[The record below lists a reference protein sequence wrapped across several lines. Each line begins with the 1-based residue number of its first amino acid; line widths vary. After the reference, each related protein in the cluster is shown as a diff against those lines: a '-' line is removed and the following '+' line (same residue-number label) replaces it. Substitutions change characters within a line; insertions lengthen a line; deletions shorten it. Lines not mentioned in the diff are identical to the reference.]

1 MLHAFGLKDAHLEPI
16 EVDAAS
22 LGRDDGIVWLDVV
35 GPDPE
40 ELHAVE
46 AAYGVEFGTL
56 EHGHN
61 IEASARFFGGPG
73 GELHLRNDF
82 LGEPGETAENAAVH
96 FVLTGKT
103 LISVHAVELPTFRQV
118 REGAATNPGSFADPK
133 DVLLEIYATD
143 AEYCADVLEGVHR
156 HLKGAS
162 RSVLTRELTIRIASA
177 VMARLAQQEDVNG
190 NVRQNISDTRRA
202 LSFLTRERVL
212 TEEQVKIAHEIGHD
226 LDSLDAH
233 THFLFDK
240 INFLMA
246 ATLGFVSITQNKVI
260 KIFSVAAVAMLPPT
274 LIASIYGMNFQHMP
288 ELAWDFGYALALSL
302 MVLSVV
308 IPFAWFRQRGWL
320 K

>member
-1 MLHAFGLKDAHLEPI
+1 MLHAFVLKDARLEPI
-16 EVDAAS
+16 DARAS
-22 LGRDDGIVWLDVV
+22 SLTPDGGIVWLDVV
-35 GPDPE
+35 RPDAE
-40 ELHAVE
+40 ELRAVE

-82 LGEPGETAENAAVH
+82 LGEPSETAENASVH
-96 FVLTGKT
+96 FVLTAKA
-103 LISVHAVELPTFRQV
+103 LISVHAVELPTIRQV
-118 REGAATNPGSFADPK
+118 REGAATNPGSFADPR

-143 AEYCADVLEGVHR
+143 AEYCADMLEDVHR
-156 HLKGAS
+156 HLKRAS
-162 RSVLTRELTIRIASA
+162 RSVLTRELTDKIASA
-177 VMARLAQQEDVNG
+177 VMARLAQQEDLNG

-212 TEEQVKIAHEIGHD
+212 TEEQGRIAQQIGHD

-246 ATLGFVSITQNKVI
+246 ATIGFVNITQNNVVKT
-260 KIFSVAAVAMLPPT
+260 FSVAAVAMLPPT
-274 LIASIYGMNFQHMP
+274 LIASIYGMNFEHMP
-288 ELAWDFGYALALSL
+288 EITWDFGYAFALSL

>member
-1 MLHAFGLKDAHLEPI
+1 MLHAFALKEARLQPI
-16 EVDAAS
+16 DVSAS
-22 LGRDDGIVWLDVV
+22 NLARNGGIVWLDVV
-35 GPDPE
+35 GPSEE
-40 ELHAVE
+40 ELRAVQ
-46 AAYGVEFGTL
+46 AKYGVEFGTL

-61 IEASARFFGGPG
+61 IEASARFFAEEG

-82 LGEPGETAENAAVH
+82 LGEPGETSENASVH
-96 FVLTGKT
+96 FVLTEKT
-103 LISVHAVELPTFRQV
+103 LISVHNVELPTFRSV
-118 REGAATNPGSFADPK
+118 REGAATNPGSFSDPK

-143 AEYCADVLEGVHR
+143 AEYCADILEGVHR

-162 RSVLTRELTIRIASA
+162 RSVLTRQVTDKIAAA
-177 VMARLAQQEDVNG
+177 VMARLAQQEDLNG
-190 NVRQNISDTRRA
+190 NVRQNIADTRRA
-202 LSFLTRERVL
+202 ISFLTRERL
-212 TEEQVKIAHEIGHD
+212 LSEEQSQIAHEIGHD

-246 ATLGFVSITQNKVI
+246 ATVGFVNITQNKVV

-274 LIASIYGMNFQHMP
+274 LIASIYGMNFERMP
-288 ELAWDFGYALALSL
+288 ELGWDLGYPFALGL

-308 IPFAWFRQRGWL
+308 GPLLWFRQRGWL